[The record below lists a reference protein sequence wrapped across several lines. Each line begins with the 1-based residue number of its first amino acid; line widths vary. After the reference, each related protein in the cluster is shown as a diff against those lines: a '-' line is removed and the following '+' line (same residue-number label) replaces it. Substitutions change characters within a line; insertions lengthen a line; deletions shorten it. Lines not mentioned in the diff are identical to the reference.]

1 MNNGLLEN
9 LYNPDV
15 LSCLANLSND
25 EVFTTPDVVNAMLDM
40 LPQDIFKNPD
50 TTFLDP
56 SCKTGVFLREIAKRL
71 IVGLENQIPDLD
83 ERIEHIFKKQLYGLA
98 ITELT
103 SLVSRRSVYCSK
115 WPNGEYSIAHFET
128 PEGNIRFKK
137 TNHSWVGDKCFY
149 CGASKVQYNRSED
162 LESHAYEFI
171 HIKKVEDIFN
181 MKFDVIIGNP
191 PYQLSDGGNG
201 SSAKPIYQLFIK
213 QAIKLQPRYLSMIIP
228 SRWFAGG
235 KGLDDFRTDMLND
248 RRFSK
253 IVDYPNAKDCF
264 PSNNISGGVMYFLW
278 DKQYNG
284 DCEFT
289 NVIGKEKI
297 TQMRKL
303 NEYELFIRYNDAISI
318 IHKIVNSKQKMLSEI
333 ITSRKPFGLDSFER
347 GHEKYSDGDLTL
359 FSSKGQSYIENEKVS
374 IGLNLVDKYKV
385 IIGKALSG
393 HIGETDENGQVKVLA
408 KVALLKPYEVCT
420 ESYLCVGS
428 FDNIEEA
435 QNLEQYLHTKFAR
448 FLLLQALTSM
458 NITKDKFCFVPQ
470 VDFTK
475 SYTDEELYNMFN
487 FSKEEKNFI
496 EAMIKP
502 WDEDGE

>member
-25 EVFTTPDVVNAMLDM
+25 EVFTTPDVVNAMLDL
-40 LPQDIFKNPD
+40 LPQELFKNPD

-56 SCKTGVFLREIAKRL
+56 ACKTGVFLREIAKRL

-83 ERIEHIFKKQLYGLA
+83 ERIEHIFKKQLYGIS

-115 WPNGEYSIAHFET
+115 WPNGEYSIAKFDNS
-128 PEGNIRFKK
+128 EGNIRFKK
-137 TNHSWVGDKCFY
+137 VNHSWVGDKCYY
-149 CGASKVQYNRSED
+149 CGASKLQYNRTED
-162 LESHAYEFI
+162 LETHAYEFI
-171 HIKKVEDIFN
+171 HTKKVEEIFN

-201 SSAKPIYQLFIK
+201 SSAKPIYQLFIS

-235 KGLDDFRTDMLND
+235 KGLDAFREETLND

-289 NVIGKEKI
+289 NVIGKDRI
-297 TQMRKL
+297 VQNRKL
-303 NEYELFIRYNDAISI
+303 NEFELFIRYNDALSI
-318 IHKIVNSKQKMLSEI
+318 IHKINDSGYKMLSEI

-347 GHEKYSDGDLTL
+347 GHEEFQDNDLFL
-359 FSSKGQSYIENEKVS
+359 VSSKGNSYIEEEKVTT
-374 IGLNLVDKYKV
+374 GKNLIDKYKV

-408 KVALLKPYEVCT
+408 KVALLEPKYVCT
-420 ESYLCVGS
+420 ESYLCVGEYN
-428 FDNIEEA
+428 NIIEA
-435 QNLEQYLHTKFAR
+435 QNLENYLHTKFAR

-458 NITKDKFCFVPQ
+458 NITRDKFCFVPLL
-470 VDFTK
+470 DF
-475 SYTDEELYNMFN
+475 
-487 FSKEEKNFI
+487 KEEWNDKKLYEKFSLNNEEITFI
-496 EAMIKP
+496 ESMIKP
-502 WDEDGE
+502 WDGGEE